1 MKIRI
6 INPDYGVEKEAMAQ
20 RCSLLQH
27 YVGADVELSMV
38 CLTRTKVEID
48 SASDVV
54 LAGPELLQLAR
65 QAEQEGCQAV
75 VLYCFSDP
83 VVEACREQ
91 LSIPVVGGAQ
101 ASMLLFPALARNVS
115 VILAD
120 PARIGE
126 KEAFLGTVGIDRH
139 HIGKITAID
148 FRGKSIWDNREE
160 AYRQLVAAGKELKAQ
175 GAECLVLGCLS
186 FLGLA
191 APLSREVGIPV
202 IDPAIAAVS
211 LAESLIRQGLST
223 SKVAYPKPLSL
234 SFS

>member
-6 INPDYGVEKEAMAQ
+6 INPDYGVGEEAMAQ
-20 RCSLLQH
+20 RCGLLQH
-27 YVGADVELSMV
+27 YVGPDVELSMV
-38 CLTRTKVEID
+38 CLTQTKVEID

-54 LAGPELLQLAR
+54 LAGPEILQLAR
-65 QAEQEGCQAV
+65 QAEREGCQAV

-83 VVEACREQ
+83 VVDACREQ
-91 LSIPVVGGAQ
+91 LTIPVVGGAQ

-126 KEAFLGTVGIDRH
+126 KESFLGTLGVDRH
-139 HIGKITAID
+139 HIGTITAID
-148 FRGKSIWDNREE
+148 FRGRSIWDNREE
-160 AYRQLVAAGKELKAQ
+160 AYRQLVAVGKKLKGQ
-175 GAECLVLGCLS
+175 GAECLALGCLS

-191 APLSREVGIPV
+191 APLGRELGIPV

-211 LAESLIRQGLST
+211 LAESLIRQGLAT
-223 SKVAYPKPLSL
+223 SKVAYPEQLK
-234 SFS
+234 

>member
-6 INPDYGVEKEAMAQ
+6 INPDYGVGEEAMARRCTFLQ
-20 RCSLLQH
+20 R
-27 YVGADVELSMV
+27 YVGPDVELSMV
-38 CLTRTKVEID
+38 CLTQTRVEID

-54 LAGPELLQLAR
+54 LAGPEILHLAH

-83 VVEACREQ
+83 VLEACREQ
-91 LSIPVVGGAQ
+91 LTIPVVGGAQ

-126 KEAFLGTVGIDRH
+126 KEAFLGTLGVDRH
-139 HIGKITAID
+139 HIGRITAID

-160 AYRQLVAAGKELKAQ
+160 AYGQLVAAGRELKEQ
-175 GAECLVLGCLS
+175 GAECVALGCLS

-191 APLSREVGIPV
+191 EPLSRELGIPV
-202 IDPAIAAVS
+202 IDPAIGAVS
-211 LAESLIRQGLST
+211 LAESLVRQGLAT
-223 SKVAYPKPLSL
+223 SKVAYPKP
-234 SFS
+234 FSTAF